1 MMGMSNL
8 SQPKIGKNAKS
19 KGVRAKTNQKAR
31 NSVGLQPNGVSPSN
45 KNGIF
50 VFGSKVEQG
59 PCGTLDYFNSK
70 VNLRDNLI
78 STGKENTV
86 SELCSSSDGK
96 QGELGDLLQ
105 GEGDSGE
112 RRNNKVDKV
121 RSDGSVGLVQNRF
134 DGGVEEPIPFNGEKQ
149 TARLSAIEGR
159 SVNHNSEPM
168 VEILDGS
175 TCNLGALDDKLR
187 AISDRIQHAE
197 LEKISVKSRGGVDE
211 ANDFNKED
219 DDHQTSG
226 MFVDGQSTQGESNSI
241 CRTRDKWYDTS

>member
-8 SQPKIGKNAKS
+8 SQPKIGKSAKS

-31 NSVGLQPNGVSPSN
+31 NSVGLQPNGVGPSN

-70 VNLRDNLI
+70 VNPRDNLI
-78 STGKENTV
+78 STSKENTV
-86 SELCSSSDGK
+86 SELCSSSDGR

-121 RSDGSVGLVQNRF
+121 RSDESVWLVRNRF
-134 DGGVEEPIPFNGEKQ
+134 DGGVEEPVPFYGEKQ
-149 TARLSAIEGR
+149 TAVLSAIEGR
-159 SVNHNSEPM
+159 SVDHNSEPM

-175 TCNLGALDDKLR
+175 TCNLSASNDKLR
-187 AISDRIQHAE
+187 AISDRIRHAE
-197 LEKISVKSRGGVDE
+197 LKNLCQK
-211 ANDFNKED
+211 
-219 DDHQTSG
+219 
-226 MFVDGQSTQGESNSI
+226 
-241 CRTRDKWYDTS
+241 